1 MAVKSGR
8 GGSLLKDLKV
18 LQLSQR
24 SKANSALKSANGQDR
39 LVRTEDK
46 LERWRQ
52 HFADV
57 TNLPTVVRES
67 SLSRVNHHGGGT
79 DSSEVTTGGED
90 DLVRVPSEE
99 EIREA
104 IAQLKNN
111 KAPGEDE
118 ITAEML
124 KLGGNPLSNG

>member
-1 MAVKSGR
+1 M
-8 GGSLLKDLKV
+8 
-18 LQLSQR
+18 
-24 SKANSALKSANGQDR
+24 
-39 LVRTEDK
+39 
-46 LERWRQ
+46 
-52 HFADV
+52 

-67 SLSRVNHHGGGT
+67 SLCRVPQVNHHGGGT

-111 KAPGEDE
+111 KAAGEDE

-124 KLGGNPLSNG
+124 KLGGNPLLNG